1 MPRKSPTS
9 STNTIPVADWQTR
22 ERVAAQIE
30 VETGLPVPPRS
41 IEKWP
46 LPRKLVFGAALVHA
60 PSALDYARRAIHDA
74 PITRQGELL
83 KKSKKIAMEAAE

>member
-1 MPRKSPTS
+1 MPRKPLAS
-9 STNTIPVADWQTR
+9 NTTHQLVADWQTR

-30 VETGLPVPPRS
+30 LETGLPVPARS

-60 PSALDYARRAIHDA
+60 PSALEYARRAIHDA
-74 PITRQGELL
+74 PITRQGELA
-83 KKSKKIAMEAAE
+83 KKSKKTVLEAGE